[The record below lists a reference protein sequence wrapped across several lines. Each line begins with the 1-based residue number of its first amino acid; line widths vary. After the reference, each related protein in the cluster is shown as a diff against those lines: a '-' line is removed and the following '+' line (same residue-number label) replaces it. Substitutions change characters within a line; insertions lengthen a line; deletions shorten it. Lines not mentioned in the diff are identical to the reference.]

1 MGEGMVD
8 LALVGYQSFSI
19 ICHQIPERSWQ
30 IAGFPL
36 AVCSRCTSIY
46 AGGLAGLLLYPMVHY
61 VGHFGRVGKSIGAIA
76 WSRRGL
82 ALAMVPMLAD
92 VAFDLLGIRQNTF
105 LSRAMTGGL
114 AGVALALYLTPT
126 ILAAGAE
133 WRRGSAYNQTGDNR
147 YE

>member
-1 MGEGMVD
+1 MAEGRVG

-46 AGGLAGLLLYPMVHY
+46 AGGLAGLLLYPLVRY
-61 VGHFGRVGKSIGAIA
+61 RGAEIL
-76 WSRRGL
+76 SRRGL
-82 ALAMVPMLAD
+82 ALALVPMLAD
-92 VAFDLLGIRQNTF
+92 VAFDLLGIRLNTF

-114 AGVALALYLTPT
+114 AGLALALYLTPT

-147 YE
+147 LE